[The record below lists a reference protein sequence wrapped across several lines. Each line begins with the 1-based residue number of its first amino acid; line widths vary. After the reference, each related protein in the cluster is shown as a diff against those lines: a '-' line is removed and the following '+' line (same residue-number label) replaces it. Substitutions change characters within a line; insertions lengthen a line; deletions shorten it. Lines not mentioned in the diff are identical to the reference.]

1 MKAQKANVISI
12 DRTILEELKMNGASV
27 KGVYTSTIHLSLNT
41 CILTVGSKIGKGKH
55 HIVID
60 QAVDFY
66 EGNLIQGTPVNLNES
81 MIHLGDIQLHISK
94 DAIIDFKPYEKIYRH
109 DQYSIQLRN
118 QLKVHVKESQA
129 YRSFINDQSHLLQRL
144 MMDKVDVFMHSP
156 GYPSALSILG
166 LGMGLTPFG
175 DDVLTGFILGLNTLG
190 KHLPWIPDVVKDAIK
205 KTSLLSAQNLSD
217 TLDQLYP
224 DLFVD
229 LIEDFFVHH
238 RFDAVNKVLSL
249 GATSGLGIMLG
260 FIQGIS

>member
-12 DRTILEELKMNGASV
+12 DQTILEELKMNGASV

-41 CILTVGSKIGKGKH
+41 RILTVGSKIGKGKH

-60 QAVDFY
+60 QFLDFY
-66 EGNLIQGTPVNLNES
+66 EGNIVQGTKVLLEQS
-81 MIHLGDIQLHISK
+81 MIKLGDIELFLAK
-94 DAIIDFKPYEKIYRH
+94 DCVVDFQPYERIYRH
-109 DQYSIQLRN
+109 NQQTITLRKT
-118 QLKVHVKESQA
+118 LKTYVTESQI
-129 YRSFINDQSHLLQRL
+129 YQSFMSDHTHLLHRL

-175 DDVLTGFILGLNTLG
+175 DDVLTGFIMGLNSLG
-190 KHLPWIPDVVKDAIK
+190 KHLPWIPDLVKDAYK
-205 KTSLLSAQNLSD
+205 KTSSLSAQNLRD
-217 TLDQLYP
+217 TFDRLYP
-224 DLFVD
+224 DLFVA
-229 LIEDFFVHH
+229 LIEDFFIHERLDVV
-238 RFDAVNKVLSL
+238 DKVLAL